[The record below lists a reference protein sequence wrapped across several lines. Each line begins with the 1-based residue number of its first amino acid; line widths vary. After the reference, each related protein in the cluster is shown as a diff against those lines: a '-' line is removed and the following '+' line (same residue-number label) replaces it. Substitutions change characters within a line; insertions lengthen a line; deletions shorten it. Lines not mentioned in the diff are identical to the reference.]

1 MSQAEPVSLPASVA
15 AVDVKSLGNSLSF
28 AVTTL
33 PNPSFFTC
41 QGSDLLCYLIL
52 QEPLTT

>member
-28 AVTTL
+28 AVSTL